1 MSDNWIVQ
9 NLENALETWNDKLGE
24 IWTILTQSPMDF
36 KGGEIW
42 DVVSNIHGALQAIGF
57 ALLVLFFVSGV
68 VKTCGSFAE
77 VKRPEQ
83 VFKIFIRFAIAKGM
97 VTYGLELILLI
108 FKIVQGIILSI
119 TGMEGF
125 EAATATEIPEEI
137 KIAISECSF
146 LESIPLWAITM
157 IGSLVI
163 IVLAFIMVMTV
174 FGRFF
179 KMYLYTALSP
189 LALSTFA
196 GEPTQSTGISFLK
209 SYAGVCLEGAVIAL
223 SCLLFSVYASAPI
236 RFGEEMSALAMVLS
250 YMLAIILNMLMLV
263 GTVKASDRVVK
274 EMIG

>member
-1 MSDNWIVQ
+1 MTDIWNMVSMSPVDFRDGV
-9 NLENALETWNDKLGE
+9 
-24 IWTILTQSPMDF
+24 IWPIILDIYGIM
-36 KGGEIW
+36 
-42 DVVSNIHGALQAIGF
+42 QATGL
-57 ALLVLFFVSGV
+57 ALLVLFFVIGV
-68 VKTCGSFAE
+68 VRTCGSFAD

-125 EAATATEIPEEI
+125 EAAAATEIPEEI
-137 KIAISECSF
+137 TTAISECSF

-236 RFGEEMSALAMVLS
+236 GFGEKMSALAMVLS

>member
-1 MSDNWIVQ
+1 MNDSIIETLQTVFGLWNQYMTDIWNMVSMSPVDFRDGVIWPII
-9 NLENALETWNDKLGE
+9 LEVYG
-24 IWTILTQSPMDF
+24 
-36 KGGEIW
+36 
-42 DVVSNIHGALQAIGF
+42 VLQATGL
-57 ALLVLFFVSGV
+57 ALLVLFFVIGV
-68 VKTCGSFAE
+68 VRTCGSFAD
-77 VKRPEQ
+77 VKRAEQ

-97 VTYGLELILLI
+97 VTYGLDLILLI
-108 FKIVQGIILSI
+108 FKIVQGIILNI
-119 TGMEGF
+119 TGMGSF
-125 EAATATEIPEEI
+125 EAAATAEIPE
-137 KIAISECSF
+137 AIITAITECSF
-146 LESIPLWAITM
+146 LKSIPLWAITM

-179 KMYLYTALSP
+179 KLYLYTALSP

-223 SCLLFSVYASAPI
+223 SCLIFSVYASAPI
-236 RFGEEMSALAMVLS
+236 GFGEGISALTMVLS

-263 GTVKASDRVVK
+263 GTVKASDRVVR

>member
-1 MSDNWIVQ
+1 MNDSIIETLLTVLGIWNSQMTDIWNMVSMSPVDFRDG
-9 NLENALETWNDKLGE
+9 A
-24 IWTILTQSPMDF
+24 IWPIILDIYGIM
-36 KGGEIW
+36 
-42 DVVSNIHGALQAIGF
+42 QATGL
-57 ALLVLFFVSGV
+57 ALLVLFFVIGV
-68 VKTCGSFAE
+68 VRTCGSFAD

-125 EAATATEIPEEI
+125 EAAAATEIPEEI

-163 IVLAFIMVMTV
+163 IVLAFIMLMTV

-236 RFGEEMSALAMVLS
+236 GFGEEMSALAMVLS

>member
-1 MSDNWIVQ
+1 MNDSIIEMLQTVFGLWNQYMMDIWNMVSMSPVDFRDG
-9 NLENALETWNDKLGE
+9 A
-24 IWTILTQSPMDF
+24 IWPIIL
-36 KGGEIW
+36 
-42 DVVSNIHGALQAIGF
+42 DVYGVMQATGL
-57 ALLVLFFVSGV
+57 ALLVLFFVIGV
-68 VKTCGSFAE
+68 VRTCGSFAD

-108 FKIVQGIILSI
+108 FQIVQGIILSI

-125 EAATATEIPEEI
+125 ETAATTVIPEEI
-137 KIAISECSF
+137 VTAIAECGF
-146 LESIPLWAITM
+146 FESIGLWALTM
-157 IGSLVI
+157 IGSLVV

-179 KMYLYTALSP
+179 KIYLYTALSP

-196 GEPTQSTGISFLK
+196 GESTQSTGISFLK

-223 SCLLFSVYASAPI
+223 SCLIFSVYASALVG
-236 RFGEEMSALAMVLS
+236 FEGEISALAMVLS

-263 GTVKASDRVVK
+263 GTVKASDRVVR

>member
-1 MSDNWIVQ
+1 MNDSIIETLLTVLGIWNSQMTDIWNMVSMSPVDFRDG
-9 NLENALETWNDKLGE
+9 A
-24 IWTILTQSPMDF
+24 IWPIILDIYGIM
-36 KGGEIW
+36 
-42 DVVSNIHGALQAIGF
+42 QATGL
-57 ALLVLFFVSGV
+57 ALLVLFFVIGV
-68 VKTCGSFAE
+68 VRTCGSFAD

-263 GTVKASDRVVK
+263 GSVKASDRVVK

>member
-1 MSDNWIVQ
+1 MNDSIIETLRTVLGIWNSQMTDIWNMVSMSPVDFRDGV
-9 NLENALETWNDKLGE
+9 
-24 IWTILTQSPMDF
+24 IWPIILDIYGIM
-36 KGGEIW
+36 
-42 DVVSNIHGALQAIGF
+42 QATGM
-57 ALLVLFFVSGV
+57 ALLVLFFVIGV
-68 VKTCGSFAE
+68 VRTSGSFAD

-125 EAATATEIPEEI
+125 EAVAATEIPEEI
-137 KIAISECSF
+137 TTAISECSF

-236 RFGEEMSALAMVLS
+236 GFGEEMSALAMVLS